1 LNIYSGP
8 GNTITITA
16 GANIAVNELVPVA
29 ELLGVAQSTVL
40 SGAQVVLAIEGVF
53 NLPKITGAIAVG
65 EVVDYDTS
73 ADAVGRAITP
83 ASGDI
88 SDCGIAM
95 ETVASGAAN
104 VLVKLMP
111 GNGAIT

>member
-1 LNIYSGP
+1 MISYSGK
-8 GNTITITA
+8 GDTITVTAA
-16 GANIAVNELVPVA
+16 GATTSGDLIAVA
-29 ELLGVAQSTVL
+29 ELLGVAMNDAA
-40 SGAQVVLAIEGVF
+40 SGAQLVLAIEGVY

-65 EVVDYDTS
+65 EVVDFDTS
-73 ADAVGRAITP
+73 GSAVGRAITP

-95 ETVASGAAN
+95 ETVASGAAT